1 MITRFYKRLTRTKFE
16 DIVLSRYQNVSK
28 RLHKDEVA
36 EFEFINLTLYYSN
49 GVHIG
54 TWGKSSAWLD
64 VA

>member
-28 RLHKDEVA
+28 RLHKE
-36 EFEFINLTLYYSN
+36 ETFESKIVNLTLYYN
-49 GVHIG
+49 KGVHIG
-54 TWGKSSAWLD
+54 TWHSKGAWLD